1 MPNVSPNKP
10 PADSTVTATD
20 AFAVLAVLR
29 RRKWSLILITALVVG
44 SIMAFSFRQTAVYA
58 STAKVLVK
66 PISASQ
72 LVAGNVIVNLD
83 TESGLVTSPAV
94 AKIAAETLA
103 GNEAVYQLISH
114 VSVSAPAN
122 TQFLEITFTDPS
134 LQRAQQGAQA
144 FAQAY
149 IDFRKRQALDAYST
163 AAQGYQRQ
171 IQELEAELS
180 AKQSAL
186 VSAVTGSQTA
196 ASLQTEIDSLNSRIA
211 VLQAQ
216 ISPLLAPS
224 VDPGDIVAPAELP
237 TSPASPNLL
246 RDGLLGL
253 ILGLALGAFVA
264 FLRERFDE
272 RLAGRE
278 DFEEKLGAPVL
289 AIVPR
294 VPGWRKKDR
303 PKLVTTEDPKSGPAE
318 AYRTIRANMQY
329 IARDPAFK
337 VLEVTSP
344 LLGEGKTTTTANLAV
359 TLAQTGKRVVA
370 VSCDLRKPRLHRFF
384 DLKNDVGVTS
394 ILAGQADLKES
405 AQRSSFD
412 TLRVIASGPM
422 PPNPAELLDSAD
434 IDLLLEELRRWC
446 DYVVI
451 DTPPA
456 LAVADA
462 LILAARCDGVLVVAD
477 ASNTT
482 GSSVGFVREQV
493 EQVGGKIVGGI
504 LNNLDARRA
513 KNYPS
518 YHYYYSYGYRPEQN
532 AASPNGGIRRR
543 AADTSS
549 HAEDMWR

>member
-1 MPNVSPNKP
+1 MPDGSPKP
-10 PADSTVTATD
+10 LPDSTVAATE
-20 AFAVLAVLR
+20 ALAVLR
-29 RRKWSLILITALVVG
+29 RRKWSLILVTALVVG

-103 GNEAVYQLISH
+103 GNETVYQLISH
-114 VSVSAPAN
+114 VSVSAPVD
-122 TQFLEITFTDPS
+122 TQFLDITFTDPS
-134 LQRAQQGAQA
+134 PQRAQDGAQA
-144 FAQAY
+144 FAEAY
-149 IDFRKRQALDAYST
+149 IDFRKRQALDAFST

-180 AKQSAL
+180 AKQSSL
-186 VSAVTGSQTA
+186 ESAVAGSQTA
-196 ASLQTEIDSLNSRIA
+196 ASLQSEIDSLNGRIA

-246 RDGLLGL
+246 RDGVLGL
-253 ILGLALGAFVA
+253 ILGLALGALVA
-264 FLRERFDE
+264 FLRERFDQ

-294 VPGWRKKDR
+294 VRGWRKKDR
-303 PKLVTTEDPKSGPAE
+303 PKLVTIEDPKSGPAE

-384 DLKNDVGVTS
+384 DLKNDIGVTS
-394 ILAGQADLKES
+394 ILTGQAHLKEA
-405 AQRSSFD
+405 AQRCSFD
-412 TLRVIASGPM
+412 TLRIIASGPM

-462 LILAARCDGVLVVAD
+462 LILAGRCDGVLVVAD

-482 GSSVGFVREQV
+482 RSSVGFVREQV

-513 KNYPS
+513 KTYPS
-518 YHYYYSYGYRPEQN
+518 YHHYYSYRYHPEEE

-543 AADTSS
+543 TADTSS